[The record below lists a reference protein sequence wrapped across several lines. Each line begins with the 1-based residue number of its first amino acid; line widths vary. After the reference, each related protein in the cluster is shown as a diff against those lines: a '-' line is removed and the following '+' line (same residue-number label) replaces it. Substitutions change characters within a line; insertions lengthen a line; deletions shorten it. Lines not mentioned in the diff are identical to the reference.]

1 MHFGQ
6 MTEIVIAPG
15 VDLVGPL
22 PNEVQGN
29 LTGAI
34 GIANKNPETA
44 NRPVFMTESLTFYA
58 DNSRGT
64 VASWS

>member
-22 PNEVQGN
+22 PNEVQEQ
-29 LTGAI
+29 I
-34 GIANKNPETA
+34 
-44 NRPVFMTESLTFYA
+44 
-58 DNSRGT
+58 
-64 VASWS
+64 